1 MLAMKELATPEL
13 TRAGVKAT
21 NKAVLRIRVEQR
33 TNNSPLCLFGIG
45 FFVLKE
51 KKYGEIKKSRQNRK
65 FV

>member
-33 TNNSPLCLFGIG
+33 TNNSPLCLF
-45 FFVLKE
+45 
-51 KKYGEIKKSRQNRK
+51 
-65 FV
+65 